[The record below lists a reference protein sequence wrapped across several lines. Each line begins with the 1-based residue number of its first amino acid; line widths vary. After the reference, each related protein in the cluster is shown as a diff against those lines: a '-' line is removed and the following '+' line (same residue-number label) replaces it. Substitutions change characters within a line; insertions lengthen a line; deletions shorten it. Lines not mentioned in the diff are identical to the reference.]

1 MWNESWKNHNL
12 GSRLPEKNINNL
24 GYVDNTTLMEE
35 SEEELKSFLVR
46 LKEESEKA
54 DVKLNSEKTK
64 IMASSHITSWQR
76 DGKTMETVSYFIFFG
91 FKITADS
98 NCGHKIKRHLLLAR
112 KTDRSR
118 LHIKKQRHHFVFK
131 VLYSRSHVFGFVFF
145 LYSLKNKKFGP

>member
-1 MWNESWKNHNL
+1 MWNKSWKNHNL
-12 GSRLPEKNINNL
+12 GLRLPEKSINNL

-64 IMASSHITSWQR
+64 IMSSSHITSWQR
-76 DGKTMETVSYFIFFG
+76 DGKTREKVSYFIFLG

-98 NCGHKIKRHLLLAR
+98 NCGNKIKRHLLLAR

-118 LHIKKQRHHFVFK
+118 QHIKKQRHHFAFK
-131 VLYSRSHVFGFVFF
+131 VLYSQSHVFVFVFF
-145 LYSLKNKKFGP
+145 LYSWKNTKFGP

>member
-35 SEEELKSFLVR
+35 SEEELKSFSVR

-112 KTDRSR
+112 KTDSSR

-131 VLYSRSHVFGFVFF
+131 VLYSRSHVFVFVFF